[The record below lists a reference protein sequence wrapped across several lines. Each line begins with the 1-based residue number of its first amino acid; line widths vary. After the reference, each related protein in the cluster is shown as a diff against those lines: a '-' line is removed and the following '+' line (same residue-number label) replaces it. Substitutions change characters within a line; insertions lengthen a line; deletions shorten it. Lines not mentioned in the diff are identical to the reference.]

1 MEFFYPITPHYR
13 SEGRRQ
19 GSLGVFLGCVTLAS
33 YFCVCIHLIMSFVN
47 DLAKFIAFILTREVK
62 VYALFG
68 TNQVG
73 DVKIM
78 YTVGFILSPPPLEEN
93 FG

>member
-1 MEFFYPITPHYR
+1 MSSKITPHYR

-19 GSLGVFLGCVTLAS
+19 GSCGVFLGFVTLSAH
-33 YFCVCIHLIMSFVN
+33 FCVCIHLIMSYVN
-47 DLAKFIAFILTREVK
+47 DLAKFIVFILTREVK

-68 TNQVG
+68 TNQGG

-78 YTVGFILSPPPLEEN
+78 FIILTVAAKTQ
-93 FG
+93 FGR